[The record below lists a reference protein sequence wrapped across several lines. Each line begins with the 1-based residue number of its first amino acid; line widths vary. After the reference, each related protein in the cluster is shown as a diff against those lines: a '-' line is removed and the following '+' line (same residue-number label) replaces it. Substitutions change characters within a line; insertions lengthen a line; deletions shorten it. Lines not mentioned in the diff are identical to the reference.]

1 MLKQLITIW
10 GNKAEPVCFRVNTK
24 HSKELSEGIWFPIPA
39 VNVKLWTT
47 QLLWGILV
55 SFSLE

>member
-39 VNVKLWTT
+39 V
-47 QLLWGILV
+47 I
-55 SFSLE
+55 